1 LIFITG
7 ATGFIGKSIQGFLK
21 KKKYQV
27 LSLDL
32 RKDFSELNYAL
43 NSPGDNVLIHTAW
56 AGVLGKDR
64 NNRIQDENLNLSHK
78 VLNFINTFNVKKLI
92 AFGSQAEYGP
102 YEIRVSEDQPL
113 KPSSYYGKI
122 KIECFEIFKKFFSSN
137 KDKDFIWLRL
147 YDPYGPGDN
156 PNWFIPYIIKNALLD
171 ESPLLTECSQIWDYL
186 YVDDL
191 CMCLEKIINA
201 EYFVNGKNSNIYNL
215 SSDNPILLKNIVKMI
230 FHEINPARAK
240 PLFGKVPFRKD
251 QQFYLHG
258 NNTKISEDF
267 SWSPIVKIDKGLL
280 ETIKYFKAL
289 M

>member
-1 LIFITG
+1 MIFITG
-7 ATGFIGKSIQGFLK
+7 VTGFIGKSIQRFLK
-21 KKKYQV
+21 KKNYKV
-27 LSLDL
+27 VSLDL
-32 RKDFSELNYAL
+32 RNDLSELDFDVK
-43 NSPGDNVLIHTAW
+43 SHGDNTLIHTAW

-64 NNRIQDENLNLSHK
+64 NNRIQDDNLNLSYK
-78 VLNFINTFNVKKLI
+78 VLNFINTFNIKKLI

-102 YEIRVSEDQPL
+102 CEIRVSEDQPL
-113 KPSSYYGKI
+113 QPSSYYGKI
-122 KIECFEIFKKFFSSN
+122 KIECCEIFKKFFSTN

-186 YVDDL
+186 YIDDL

-201 EYFVNGKNSNIYNL
+201 DYFMNGKNSNIYNL

-230 FHEINPARAK
+230 FHEISPAKAK
-240 PLFGKVPFRKD
+240 PLFGRVPFRAD

-258 NNTKISEDF
+258 NNTKISNDF
-267 SWSPIVKIDKGLL
+267 SWSPMVKIESGLI
-280 ETIKYFKAL
+280 ETIKHFKEY